1 MIFGAIVPM
10 TRVTCHVSPAL
21 TCRLQAF
28 RNSDLAVAMK
38 PRSIPKRPTSK
49 DVAELAG
56 VSRTTVSYVIN
67 KRTGGNIRISE
78 ETRRKVWEAVKSLN
92 YRPSSAART
101 LRTRRS
107 NLVALMIPYIEAPY
121 FPLLAVAVQQEAEKE
136 GYRVLIYDT
145 RHELRREK
153 DFVDVLHSHNVDGI
167 IMQSD
172 QLSGDDVDGLVEADV
187 AVVIHGNRPTHP
199 SADNVMIDEV
209 KAAEEA
215 VSYLIDR
222 GYVRI
227 GIIGF
232 PTRGGALRKEGY
244 KNALQAHGIPVAD
257 ELICEVNIFKEETG
271 ALGMQRLLASPEPPT
286 AVFAASDHVA
296 VDALLFA
303 LDSGLSVPEDVA
315 IMGFDDT
322 PAATRVRPRLT
333 TVHKDTS
340 VLGSIAIQMLVERIN
355 SHQPIPSRQR
365 IVAHK
370 LVCRESA

>member
-1 MIFGAIVPM
+1 
-10 TRVTCHVSPAL
+10 
-21 TCRLQAF
+21 
-28 RNSDLAVAMK
+28 
-38 PRSIPKRPTSK
+38 
-49 DVAELAG
+49 
-56 VSRTTVSYVIN
+56 
-67 KRTGGNIRISE
+67 
-78 ETRRKVWEAVKSLN
+78 
-92 YRPSSAART
+92 
-101 LRTRRS
+101 
-107 NLVALMIPYIEAPY
+107 
-121 FPLLAVAVQQEAEKE
+121 
-136 GYRVLIYDT
+136 
-145 RHELRREK
+145 
-153 DFVDVLHSHNVDGI
+153 
-167 IMQSD
+167 
-172 QLSGDDVDGLVEADV
+172 
-187 AVVIHGNRPTHP
+187 
-199 SADNVMIDEV
+199 MIDEV

-222 GYVRI
+222 GHVRV

-244 KNALQAHGIPVAD
+244 KNALQAHGIPVVD

-271 ALGMQRLLASPEPPT
+271 ALGMQRLLASHKPPT

-303 LDSGLSVPEDVA
+303 LDSGLSVPEDMA

-340 VLGSIAIQMLVERIN
+340 VLGSIAVQMLVERIN
-355 SHQPIPSRQR
+355 SHQSIPSRQR